1 MVFRDDR
8 EALKERADAL
18 EQELHEAKRK
28 IELLE
33 SNVQPNQ
40 ETTPAFFGAPLRTEL
55 VLKVDGELDDESK
68 ELVVETLR
76 RRFGRAGQV
85 STVGRSLTWSI
96 EPTPTQTS
104 RTVSVNIRSR
114 NGKTV
119 ISLLERHESLA
130 GGLFGGMGFGMGFGG
145 AAAVV
150 ALLAVFVSGLLAAMA
165 APLWLLAV
173 YALARSVFVSVT
185 RARRADLYALMNSL
199 QSIAREDVGRGGAL
213 TENVAATRVR
223 IDAADAP
230 LGESDDDG
238 DVVSRDERARARR

>member
-18 EQELHEAKRK
+18 EQELADAKREV
-28 IELLE
+28 ELLRR
-33 SNVQPNQ
+33 NVQPNQ
-40 ETTPAFFGAPLRTEL
+40 EATPAFFGAPLRTEL
-55 VLKVDGELDDESK
+55 VLKVDGELGDESK

-85 STVGRSLTWSI
+85 SNVGRSLTWSI

-104 RTVSVNIRSR
+104 RTVSVNVRSR

-130 GGLFGGMGFGMGFGG
+130 GGLFAGMGFGMGFGG
-145 AAAVV
+145 GAAVV
-150 ALLAVFVSGLLAAMA
+150 ALLAVFVSALLAVVV

-173 YALARSVFVSVT
+173 YALVRSIFASVT

-199 QSIAREDVGRGGAL
+199 QSIAREDVGRGGTL
-213 TENVAATRVR
+213 SENFDVTRVR
-223 IDAADAP
+223 VDAGEPAAAQRDDELDALP
-230 LGESDDDG
+230 RE
-238 DVVSRDERARARR
+238 EAARAKR